1 VNQEDPRMKFK
12 VAKRDLDTALRVV
25 SHTVAAGSGDISC
38 HYLFRAKSENR
49 VEVLAY
55 NGRVF
60 SSCPMPAAF
69 EGETGKP
76 FTVEAKR
83 VNMLL
88 EALRDD
94 SVLDFSDNGAGEIT
108 VGAGRGEVT
117 LSGLDPQ
124 RFPFWD
130 DILGTKAT
138 KTASI
143 AAERLSAAIAHSKT
157 FIFEDD
163 AKTPQFCVAEVRD
176 GCLLSTDL
184 VAVSIVK
191 MGGLE
196 NSALRIFGKDS
207 APILSFLGTFKVKPE
222 KTTEKTEEG
231 KPADGKTEA
240 AVEPEVEIWE
250 SEKAMFLKR
259 GDGAVFGESK
269 FDKRFPDFKVDWEAK
284 DDYWVEIAKDEVKS
298 ATKFLSS
305 GAAQED
311 TTLRFQ
317 IRPGKVVFTMKSA
330 TNGKPMSYD
339 LPVET
344 QGQRDEI
351 ENELPESGFAVSS
364 DYILRLLGACVGDK
378 VRFGIAKR
386 DKWGWIRVQDERGP
400 DRYVTT
406 VTWKKIA

>member
-1 VNQEDPRMKFK
+1 
-12 VAKRDLDTALRVV
+12 V
-25 SHTVAAGSGDISC
+25 SHTVAAGTGDISG
-38 HYLFRAKSENR
+38 HYLFRAKNENR

-69 EGETGKP
+69 TGETGKP

-83 VNMLL
+83 VNTLL
-88 EALRDD
+88 GALKDD
-94 SVLDFSDNGAGEIT
+94 AVLDFSDNGSGEIT
-108 VGAGRGEVT
+108 VGAGRGEIT

-130 DILGTKAT
+130 DILETKST

-143 AAERLSAAIAHSKT
+143 SAERIAAAISHSKT

-196 NSALRIFGKDS
+196 NSSLRIFGKDS
-207 APILSFLGTFKVKPE
+207 AAILSFLGTFKAKSE
-222 KTTEKTEEG
+222 KAEKTEEG
-231 KPADGKTEA
+231 KPTPEV
-240 AVEPEVEIWE
+240 VEPEVEIWE
-250 SEKAMFLKR
+250 NEKAMFLKR

-269 FDKRFPDFKVDWEAK
+269 FDKRFPDFKVDWTAE
-284 DDYWVEIAKDEVKS
+284 DDYWVELTKDEVKS
-298 ATKFLSS
+298 AVGFLSS

-311 TTLRFQ
+311 TTLRIQ
-317 IRPGKVVFTMKSA
+317 IRPGKVVFSMKSSA
-330 TNGKPMSYD
+330 NGKPMSYD
-339 LPVET
+339 LPVES
-344 QGQRDEI
+344 QGQKEKI
-351 ENELPESGFAVSS
+351 ESELPESGFAVSNV
-364 DYILRLLGACVGDK
+364 YILRLLGACVGDK

-386 DKWGWIRVQDERGP
+386 KDWGWIRVQDERGP
-400 DRYVTT
+400 DHYVTT